1 MNFYLLIRN
10 ISDGDA
16 LFLGGDDLR
25 DHTFAYRVAEIPQF
39 IAFGEKLQS
48 GECSEGSFFIEAVI
62 EKLREVN
69 VRSDRNRPAAFY
81 NIFAVSFCLFDILL
95 NVTSETRADIDFLQG
110 CSHQFVYRS
119 SYISPS
125 ILTYALV

>member
-1 MNFYLLIRN
+1 MF
-10 ISDGDA
+10 
-16 LFLGGDDLR
+16 FGGNDLR
-25 DHTFAYRVAEIPQF
+25 DHAAAYRVTEIPQLVT
-39 IAFGEKLQS
+39 FGQKLQS

-62 EKLREVN
+62 EELRKVN

-81 NIFAVSFCLFDILL
+81 DIFTVSFCVFDILL

-110 CSHQFVYRS
+110 CSPQFVYRS

-125 ILTYALV
+125 ILTYAFV